1 MKSIKVIVLGAVLA
15 LASLVGAVSFSAS
28 ASAAESRECG
38 DNAILRC
45 GAMSAS
51 ELKKDYADNDRGLK
65 DIYSYYNIDASDIA
79 ASGSAKTGYVHTD
92 GTVTVDGKVVA
103 TNASTVGRS
112 SSLGGHRVNANGH
125 TVYQGPNRL
134 KSTLSAF
141 VFFNADGTYKSAV
154 LKVCGNPVPAT
165 PKAKPV
171 YKCEAL
177 TASSVTL
184 TKFNFTTTATAKSG
198 ATIKDYVYSF
208 GDGKTATAGA
218 TTSHEYAAPGT
229 YNVNVKVRVNVNGTT
244 VTAPGDCTAKVTVK
258 PADKPSITI
267 TKTVNG
273 GEHATVP
280 VGTTFTYQIVVTNTG
295 NVALKNAVVTDNAPK
310 EVTPVSASAG
320 TISGQTWTY
329 TIPSLAVKQSMSF
342 TITAKYTVFADG
354 THVNT
359 VCVDTPTIPDTN
371 PDACDN
377 ASTSTGEK
385 ITVCDTNNNSIITID
400 RKDFDASHMTTDQ
413 SKCVPAELPHTGI
426 SDIIS
431 SGLGVI
437 GLVGATYYYVN
448 SRRSLR

>member
-1 MKSIKVIVLGAVLA
+1 MKSIKFIALGAVIA
-15 LASLVGAVSFSAS
+15 LASLVGMVSFSAS
-28 ASAAESRECG
+28 ASASESRECG

-45 GAMSAS
+45 GALSAS

-79 ASGSAKTGYVHTD
+79 SSSSAKTGYVHTD

-112 SSLGGHRVNANGH
+112 GSLGGHKVNANGH

-165 PKAKPV
+165 PKPKPV

-184 TKFNFTTTATAKSG
+184 TKFNFVTTATAKDG

-218 TTSHEYAAPGT
+218 TTSHDYTAPGT
-229 YNVNVKVRVNVNGTT
+229 YNVSVKVRVTVNGTV
-244 VTAPGDCTAKVTVK
+244 VTAPGTCTAQVTVK
-258 PADKPSITI
+258 PSDKPSITI

-273 GEHATVP
+273 GEHAAVQ

-295 NVALKNAVVTDNAPK
+295 NVALKDAIVTDTAPK
-310 EVTPVSASAG
+310 EVTPLTASEG
-320 TISGQTWTY
+320 TINGQVWTFK
-329 TIPSLAVKQSMSF
+329 IGSLSVKGSMTF
-342 TITAKYTVFADG
+342 TITAKYAVFASG
-354 THVNT
+354 THINT
-359 VCVDTPTIPDTN
+359 VCVDTPTIPETS
-371 PDACDN
+371 PDACDT
-377 ASTSTGEK
+377 ASTETSETPV
-385 ITVCDTNNNSIITID
+385 TPPVTPP
-400 RKDFDASHMTTDQ
+400 
-413 SKCVPAELPHTGI
+413 VLPHTGI
-426 SDIIS
+426 SDIIG
-431 SGLGVI
+431 SGLGVS